1 MPKEPITFPQGEH
14 EECRALTELTVGHLP
29 ADGSLGRARRY
40 RARQH
45 VWEPDDRSDR
55 IYFLLQGEVVISAPD
70 ADGGEVILRSV
81 EAGQPFG
88 ELCFCGGPTKVRRTT
103 ALAAV
108 ASEAVEVKLPGF
120 IEYVRSDRDVLTS
133 LLYTFCLR
141 LGEAERLV
149 EIFAYRQAEERLGRL
164 LLHLAEVSRRRQGVQ
179 EDSAG
184 GRVTLPMTHD
194 ELARRAAM
202 SRQHVTITLGRMRRE
217 GLVDYGRGRHLVV
230 DMLRLGDRLSE

>member
-1 MPKEPITFPQGEH
+1 MPGEPFTFPQGEH
-14 EECRALTELTVGHLP
+14 EECRALTELTVDHLP
-29 ADGSLGRARRY
+29 ADGSLGRPRRY

-55 IYFLLQGEVVISAPD
+55 VYFLQRGEVIISAPN
-70 ADGGEVILRSV
+70 ADGGEVTVRAV

-108 ASEAVEVKLPGF
+108 ACEAVEIKLPDF
-120 IEYVRSDRDVLTS
+120 IKYAHADRDVLTS
-133 LLYTFCLR
+133 LIFTFCLR

-164 LLHLAEVSRRRQGVQ
+164 LLHLAEVARRRQGLR
-179 EDSAG
+179 EDDG
-184 GRVTLPMTHD
+184 GGKVALPLTHD

-202 SRQHVTITLGRMRRE
+202 SRQHVTITLGKMRQR
-217 GLVDYGRGRHLVV
+217 GLVEYGRGRPLVV
-230 DMLRLGDRLSE
+230 DTQRLAARLS

>member
-1 MPKEPITFPQGEH
+1 MPKDPITFPQGEH
-14 EECRALTELTVGHLP
+14 EECRALTELTVEHLP
-29 ADGSLGRARRY
+29 TDGTLGRPRRY
-40 RARQH
+40 RPQQQ

-55 IYFLLQGEVVISAPD
+55 VYFLMRGEVVISAPN
-70 ADGGEVILRSV
+70 AGGDEVVVRSV

-103 ALAAV
+103 ARAAV
-108 ASEAVEVKLPGF
+108 ACEAVEIKLPDF

-133 LLYTFCLR
+133 LIFTFCIR

-164 LLHLAEVSRRRQGVQ
+164 LLHLAEVARRRQGPRG
-179 EDSAG
+179 DSEG
-184 GRVTLPMTHD
+184 GRVTLQMTHD

-202 SRQHVTITLGRMRRE
+202 SRQHVTLTLGKMRRD
-217 GLVDYGRGRHLVV
+217 GLVEYGRGRPLVV
-230 DMLRLGDRLSE
+230 DTKRLGARLF